1 MGVPAVHDVPMAK
14 SRKPHLKAI
23 TVRIDAALVDRA
35 RAWCR
40 DQAGKPLYL
49 TLSAL
54 VAAGIEREMQRQA
67 LMLGGALPLERASGH
82 ADEPPP
88 PAPRRRLPTINA
100 NH

>member
-1 MGVPAVHDVPMAK
+1 MAK

-23 TVRIDAALVDRA
+23 TVRLDADLVDRA
-35 RAWCR
+35 RGWCR

-67 LMLGGALPLERASGH
+67 LVLSGALPLERASGKPGDDE
-82 ADEPPP
+82 DEPLPQTP
-88 PAPRRRLPTINA
+88 TLRRRINSSQMNPRSA
-100 NH
+100 P

>member
-1 MGVPAVHDVPMAK
+1 MPK
-14 SRKPHLKAI
+14 SRKPNLKAI
-23 TVRIDAALVDRA
+23 TVRLDAALVDRA

-67 LMLGGALPLERASGH
+67 LVLGGALPFDRTSGR
-82 ADEPPP
+82 DDNEPPSTSS
-88 PAPRRRLPTINA
+88 RRRLSTINT
-100 NH
+100 HT

>member
-1 MGVPAVHDVPMAK
+1 MAK

-23 TVRIDAALVDRA
+23 TVRIDADLVDRA
-35 RAWCR
+35 RSWCR

-67 LMLGGALPLERASGH
+67 LVLGGALPLDRASGR
-82 ADEPPP
+82 DDDPP
-88 PAPRRRLPTINA
+88 PAQPPRRRLLTINT
-100 NH
+100 HGP

>member
-1 MGVPAVHDVPMAK
+1 MAK

-23 TVRIDAALVDRA
+23 TVRLDADLVDRA

-54 VAAGIEREMQRQA
+54 VAAGIDREMQRQA
-67 LMLGGALPLERASGH
+67 LILGGALPLDRSSGR
-82 ADEPPP
+82 DEEEPP
-88 PAPRRRLPTINA
+88 PAPTRRRLPTINA
-100 NH
+100 R